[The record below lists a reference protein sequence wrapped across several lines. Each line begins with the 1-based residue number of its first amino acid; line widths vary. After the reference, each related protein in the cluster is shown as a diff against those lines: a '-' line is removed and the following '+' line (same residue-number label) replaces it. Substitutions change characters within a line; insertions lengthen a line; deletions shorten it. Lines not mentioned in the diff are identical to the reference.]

1 MTDDQFRCERCGYS
15 NKYKSGLLRHLQNAR
30 PCAATRSS
38 IDREELVRLL
48 ATDNRDRIVRSK
60 TCQRCGKTFASRQS
74 RYQHVAQRRCHVVR
88 AEIAARDMRTEIDEL
103 TERIGRLES
112 MMGALASRQ
121 QEPAINYTPP
131 NKLGSETSF
140 ATDAELSKLMV
151 AVLRDR
157 TYGLCRYLES
167 KHFSATAPQNR
178 NVRKHDR
185 ADAFMEYYDGRNWR
199 TKFAADAV
207 EDVLSLA
214 RRDIDRF
221 VSATLVDNPRK
232 LRRTWL
238 DAFVEH
244 VAAPLDWDISNDNY
258 EQPDAA
264 LDATTK
270 IERKR
275 SIHELLLETIH
286 RRTVEPLSSAAA
298 TPVAL
303 SRAQSVT
310 SM

>member
-1 MTDDQFRCERCGYS
+1 M
-15 NKYKSGLLRHLQNAR
+15 
-30 PCAATRSS
+30 
-38 IDREELVRLL
+38 
-48 ATDNRDRIVRSK
+48 
-60 TCQRCGKTFASRQS
+60 
-74 RYQHVAQRRCHVVR
+74 R
-88 AEIAARDMRTEIDEL
+88 AEVDDLA
-103 TERIGRLES
+103 ERMSRLES
-112 MMGALASRQ
+112 MMGALANRQ
-121 QEPAINYTPP
+121 QEPVRNHTPP
-131 NKLGSETSF
+131 NKLGSETQF
-140 ATDAELSKLMV
+140 ATDAELSKLMMS
-151 AVLRDR
+151 ALRDR

-167 KHFSATAPQNR
+167 KHFSASAPQNR

-185 ADAFMEYYDGRNWR
+185 ADVFMEYYDGRSWR
-199 TKFAADAV
+199 TKFAADV
-207 EDVLSLA
+207 IEDVLALA

-221 VSATLVDNPRK
+221 VSSTLADNARK

-258 EQPDAA
+258 EQPDVA

-270 IERKR
+270 SERKR
-275 SIHELLLETIH
+275 IIHELLLETIH
-286 RRTVEPLSSAAA
+286 RRTIEPLNSAAA